1 MASLGNQMAKDDDE
15 FMEEWIEPFDMLI
28 EHQQMIGKLVKAH
41 NQQEAVIAELLQHN
55 RTLTTHLATVL
66 ERINRLETK

>member
-1 MASLGNQMAKDDDE
+1 MVSLGKAMANDDD
-15 FMEEWIEPFDMLI
+15 FMEEWIDPFDMLI

-41 NQQEAVIAELLQHN
+41 NQQEAVIADLLQHN
-55 RTLTTHLATVL
+55 RTLTNHLAAAI